1 MNLIRWDPFRELG
14 GLHTRLNRLFG
25 ESPTRFDDEGLL
37 TTWAPPVDIQE
48 TEQEYVVKADLPD
61 MKKDDVKV
69 ELNNG
74 VLTVKGERKQEKE
87 EKGKQFHRIE
97 RAYGEFVR
105 RFVLPTE
112 VDGTRVAADFKEG
125 VLTVHLPKTA
135 AAKPQAIEVKVA

>member
-25 ESPTRFDDEGLL
+25 ESPARFDDEGFL

-48 TEQEYVVKADLPD
+48 TDQEYVVKADLPD

-87 EKGKQFHRIE
+87 EKGKRFHWIE
-97 RAYGEFVR
+97 RTYGEFVR
-105 RFVLPTE
+105 RLVLPTE
-112 VDGTRVAADFKEG
+112 VDGTNVVADFKDG

>member
-14 GLHTRLNRLFG
+14 GLHTRLNRLLG
-25 ESPTRFDDEGLL
+25 ETPARFDDEGLL

-61 MKKDDVKV
+61 TKKDDVKV

-112 VDGTRVAADFKEG
+112 VDGTKVVADFKDG

-135 AAKPQAIEVKVA
+135 AVKPQAIEVKVA

>member
-1 MNLIRWDPFRELG
+1 MNLVTWDPFRELEG
-14 GLHTRLNRLFG
+14 FHTRLNRLFG
-25 ESPTRFDDEGLL
+25 ESPARFDDEGLL

-48 TEQEYVVKADLPD
+48 TEHEYAVKADLPD

-69 ELNNG
+69 ELNDG

-87 EKGKQFHRIE
+87 EKGKRFHRIE
-97 RAYGEFVR
+97 RTYGEFVR

-112 VDGTRVAADFKEG
+112 VDAAKVAADFNDG

-135 AAKPQAIEVKVA
+135 ESKPKAIEVKVA

>member
-1 MNLIRWDPFRELG
+1 MNLIRWDPFRELS

-25 ESPTRFDDEGLL
+25 ESRARFDDEGVL

-48 TEQEYVVKADLPD
+48 TEQEYVVKSDLPD

-87 EKGKQFHRIE
+87 EKGKRFHRIE
-97 RAYGEFVR
+97 RTYGEFVR
-105 RFVLPTE
+105 RLVLPTE
-112 VDGTRVAADFKEG
+112 VDGTNVVADFKDG

>member
-14 GLHTRLNRLFG
+14 GLHTRLNRLLG
-25 ESPTRFDDEGLL
+25 ETPARFDDEGLL

-61 MKKDDVKV
+61 TKKDDVKV

-87 EKGKQFHRIE
+87 EKGRQFHRIE

-112 VDGTRVAADFKEG
+112 VDGTKVVADFKDG

-135 AAKPQAIEVKVA
+135 AVKPQAIEVKVA